1 MTAGHGTDSV
11 PWAFQNRT
19 NPRQAD
25 HTAATRAGAGVAV
38 DPKVP
43 SGTLRTSSAVIL
55 SRAPRGY
62 CGFGTVAGDSGT
74 GSSAVVLGGVLFCGS
89 FAGGIS
95 VPLG

>member
-1 MTAGHGTDSV
+1 MTGGHGTGAV
-11 PWAFQNRT
+11 AWAFQNRT

-25 HTAATRAGAGVAV
+25 QAVAISSAATLA
-38 DPKVP
+38 
-43 SGTLRTSSAVIL
+43 
-55 SRAPRGY
+55 RAPRGY

-74 GSSAVVLGGVLFCGS
+74 GSSAVALGGALFCPS

>member
-1 MTAGHGTDSV
+1 MTAGHATDSV
-11 PWAFQNRT
+11 PWALLNRT

-25 HTAATRAGAGVAV
+25 HTAAT
-38 DPKVP
+38 
-43 SGTLRTSSAVIL
+43 SLAVIL

-74 GSSAVVLGGVLFCGS
+74 GSSAVVLGGVLICGS

>member
-11 PWAFQNRT
+11 AWAFQNLT

-25 HTAATRAGAGVAV
+25 HTAAT
-38 DPKVP
+38 
-43 SGTLRTSSAVIL
+43 SLAVIL
-55 SRAPRGY
+55 SQAPPGY
-62 CGFGTVAGDSGT
+62 CGFGTGAGDSGT
-74 GSSAVVLGGVLFCGS
+74 GSSAAVLGGALFCGS

>member
-1 MTAGHGTDSV
+1 MTAGRGTDSV
-11 PWAFQNRT
+11 PQAFQNRT

-25 HTAATRAGAGVAV
+25 HTVAI
-38 DPKVP
+38 P
-43 SGTLRTSSAVIL
+43 SAVIL

-62 CGFGTVAGDSGT
+62 CGGFGTVAGDSGT
-74 GSSAVVLGGVLFCGS
+74 GSSAVVLGGALFCPS

>member
-1 MTAGHGTDSV
+1 MIAGHGTDAV

-19 NPRQAD
+19 NLRQAD
-25 HTAATRAGAGVAV
+25 HT
-38 DPKVP
+38 VP
-43 SGTLRTSSAVIL
+43 ISSAITL
-55 SRAPRGY
+55 ARAPRGY

-74 GSSAVVLGGVLFCGS
+74 GSSAVVLGGALFWGS

>member
-25 HTAATRAGAGVAV
+25 HIAATSLAV
-38 DPKVP
+38 TV
-43 SGTLRTSSAVIL
+43 
-55 SRAPRGY
+55 SRPPRGY

-74 GSSAVVLGGVLFCGS
+74 GSSAVVLGGALFCGS

-95 VPLG
+95 VPAG

>member
-19 NPRQAD
+19 SPRQAG
-25 HTAATRAGAGVAV
+25 HTAAT
-38 DPKVP
+38 
-43 SGTLRTSSAVIL
+43 SLAVIL
-55 SRAPRGY
+55 SRAPQGY

-74 GSSAVVLGGVLFCGS
+74 GSSAVVLGGALFCGS